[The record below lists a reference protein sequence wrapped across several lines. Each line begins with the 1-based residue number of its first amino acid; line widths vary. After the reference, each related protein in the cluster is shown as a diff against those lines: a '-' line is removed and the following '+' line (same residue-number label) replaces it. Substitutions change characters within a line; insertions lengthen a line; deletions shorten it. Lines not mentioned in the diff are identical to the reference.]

1 MKSIFKK
8 GVIMDKDTLKAIKII
23 NGILEDLTIVVGC
36 EDIYNL
42 LGWKNRITTKRQ
54 DLCKIINDNDND

>member
-1 MKSIFKK
+1 
-8 GVIMDKDTLKAIKII
+8 MDKDTLKAIKII